1 MKKSNILAALLIG
14 SSVVLSGCGAGTT
27 STANSSSNT
36 SAGTSTL
43 GSIIGA
49 VAGSALQGA
58 ASSASSTA
66 KTATS
71 AATSAVASSINNN
84 SLISGIIG
92 LLTNGTAS
100 ANTIV
105 GSWKY
110 AEPTVQFQSENLL
123 AQAGGAI
130 AGSAIVNKINPYYEK
145 VGIKSGI
152 MSATFN
158 EDKTCS
164 VVMNGKTITGT
175 YTYDSSANT
184 LQINSQLGF
193 KLLTAYV
200 TLSANQMALTFD
212 SSKVLTLATALG
224 ANSTN
229 STLSAISSLAGSY
242 NGMKTGFLFNRQ

>member
-1 MKKSNILAALLIG
+1 MKKSNIFAALLIG
-14 SSVVLSGCGAGTT
+14 SSVVLSSCGAGTT
-27 STANSSSNT
+27 STANNSSNT
-36 SAGTSTL
+36 SSQTSTL

-58 ASSASSTA
+58 TSSASSTA
-66 KTATS
+66 KT
-71 AATSAVASSINNN
+71 ATSAVASSINNN

-105 GSWKY
+105 GTWKY

-145 VGIKSGI
+145 VGIKNGI

-164 VVMNGKTITGT
+164 VVLNGKTITGT
-175 YTYDSSANT
+175 YTYDSAANK
-184 LQINSQLGF
+184 LQINSQLGI

-212 SSKVLTLATALG
+212 SSKVLTLVTALG
-224 ANSTN
+224 ANSNN
-229 STLSAISSLAGSY
+229 STLSTISNLAGSY